1 MMLASG
7 QVCYGCSKAGTSP
20 LWCSFVVTWLMGQ
33 LTSVPTPPSDS
44 PLHHR
49 REGSW
54 LLRMRHTRQSLTGRV
69 QRHRTSGGRF
79 PRPPP
84 LAATEKASKSMAMWA
99 GRLARTHHSH
109 GLRTPQHFRSLV
121 VRCVDALPERCA
133 CSRGAIRR
141 RFPYFMR
148 SIEASSLSML
158 SCDSILSEADL
169 RSSFCRELWYTKY
182 HFRRSAHANARKPTG
197 HYMPHEKRLEGL

>member
-79 PRPPP
+79 PPPP
-84 LAATEKASKSMAMWA
+84 PPWLSRRRQARAWPWA

-121 VRCVDALPERCA
+121 ERCVDALPQRCA
-133 CSRGAIRR
+133 CSRGYREVPLGDDFRTSCARLRR
-141 RFPYFMR
+141 AP
-148 SIEASSLSML
+148 
-158 SCDSILSEADL
+158 
-169 RSSFCRELWYTKY
+169 CRC
-182 HFRRSAHANARKPTG
+182 SAATQS
-197 HYMPHEKRLEGL
+197 